1 MTLGQEIAESRTKI
15 SRLRLELHQEENRLR
30 KLESSCTHE
39 REAFGAIII
48 RVDDDVIT
56 HPAARCLDCGVGSF
70 LSKKDPTRR
79 SYPKAVLRE

>member
-48 RVDDDVIT
+48 SISINLYLQANILKIRNLYT
-56 HPAARCLDCGVGSF
+56 L
-70 LSKKDPTRR
+70 
-79 SYPKAVLRE
+79 